1 MSPAL
6 VVRQKWH
13 QVSRNVRIGDV
24 VLICESSPIK
34 AKYKL
39 GIVDAVHLSVDGH
52 VRSATVRYV
61 LLQKN
66 NKGEDM
72 VRNITVKRS
81 VQRLALILPVEE
93 QVTPLEVTDNELCSI
108 VKAGV

>member
-1 MSPAL
+1 M
-6 VVRQKWH
+6 VRQKWH
-13 QVSRNVRIGDV
+13 QASRNFCVGDL
-24 VLICESSPIK
+24 VLICDPSPIK

-39 GIVDAVHLSVDGH
+39 AIVDAVHPSADNR

-66 NKGEDM
+66 HKGED
-72 VRNITVKRS
+72 VVKNITVKRS
-81 VQRLALILPVEE
+81 IQRLALILPVEE
-93 QVTPLEVTDNELCSI
+93 QVTPLEVRDNECRSI